1 MEDLIDLIATDSAPS
16 DISDKVKELL
26 YTKASERIE
35 AMKPMAAAS
44 VFDMEDQNYT
54 EDQEE

>member
-1 MEDLIDLIATDSAPS
+1 MEDLIDLIARDSAPS

-26 YTKASERIE
+26 YAKASERIE
-35 AMKPMAAAS
+35 NMKPMAAAS